1 MTNISTI
8 IGIQQQK
15 NLVVD
20 LVVPGMTLVGY
31 KGENDIQTGVV
42 LVCYKEQDVFQG
54 EKIDENQYKILIG
67 SRNACF
73 G

>member
-1 MTNISTI
+1 
-8 IGIQQQK
+8 
-15 NLVVD
+15 
-20 LVVPGMTLVGY
+20 MTLVGY

-54 EKIDENQYKILIG
+54 EQIDENQYKILIG